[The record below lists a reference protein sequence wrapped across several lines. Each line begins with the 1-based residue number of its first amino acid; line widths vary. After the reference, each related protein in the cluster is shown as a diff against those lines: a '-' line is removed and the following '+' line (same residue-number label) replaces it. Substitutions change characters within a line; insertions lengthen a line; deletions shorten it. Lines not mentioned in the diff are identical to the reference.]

1 MNEDL
6 KEKVLTDIKNWWD
19 SSQKYGTKR
28 PFWRIFHSS
37 TKASKGKKAQENTEI
52 ADVDSSFDFFLD
64 SLSGMMEYLDR
75 YITLTLATS
84 KTDAAPVQWVI
95 ENPMYVHNSS
105 NGVTN
110 IQGIG
115 NSHAPVI
122 STGYSKQDV
131 DKMVTEQISIY
142 KQLHQ
147 QQMDSLR
154 KEMEYKK
161 DIEDLQNQIQGI
173 AEGQKSM
180 FDKVMGIAEHPVVAN
195 AISILITKFL
205 GVDSSQIPN
214 NNVKTNPQNN
224 INNNGKV
231 SGDTYEEEY
240 DEDNYDDD
248 KTDLQDNQTII
259 ANKIHR
265 GLEGLEKAFPNESIE
280 VLQELGVLAK
290 KNPEILKQLRG
301 TMQNLINEK

>member
-19 SSQKYGTKR
+19 SSQKYGMKR

-115 NSHAPVI
+115 NSHTPVI

-205 GVDSSQIPN
+205 GVDSSQIQN

-231 SGDTYEEEY
+231 SGDTYEDEY
-240 DEDNYDDD
+240 DEDDYDDD